1 MSMIDFFSSV
11 NLDSVYLKDMSFN
24 VYDDVNAENGTV
36 AINHE
41 IILMNPKDTE
51 QKDIEFVKLQA
62 YIELNGIAVDGKS
75 FFTLN
80 TNYEAFFNVVNNH
93 AYFSCDIKD
102 RTHFCFLLIYPY
114 MVEDIQNILKRA
126 GIDGVELALSASPE
140 DMVREEI

>member
-1 MSMIDFFSSV
+1 MIDFFSSV
-11 NLDSVYLKDMSFN
+11 NLDSIYLKDMSFN
-24 VYDDVNAENGTV
+24 IHDDVNAENGTV

-62 YIELNGIAVDGKS
+62 SIELDGIGVDKRS

-80 TNYEAFFNVVNNH
+80 NNYEAFFNITNNKS
-93 AYFSCDIKD
+93 YFSCEIKE

-114 MVEDIQNILKRA
+114 IVEDIQQVLKRA
-126 GIDGVELALSASPE
+126 GIEGVELALSASPE
-140 DMVREEI
+140 DMVSGEL

>member
-1 MSMIDFFSSV
+1 MIDFFSSV

-24 VYDDVNAENGTV
+24 INDDVNAENGTV

-62 YIELNGIAVDGKS
+62 HIELDGIGVDKEA
-75 FFTLN
+75 FFTLKN
-80 TNYEAFFNVVNNH
+80 NYEAFFNITNNN
-93 AYFSCDIKD
+93 AYFSCDIKE

-114 MVEDIQNILKRA
+114 IVEDIQHVLKRA
-126 GIDGVELALSASPE
+126 GIEGVELALSASPE
-140 DMVREEI
+140 DMIRGEL